1 MATGG
6 CLCGNIRYQTTGV
19 LRPVIACHC
28 EQCRKS
34 SGHHVAAT
42 SVLKV
47 EMQISGEV
55 TWYQSSDTARR
66 GFCAT
71 CGGNLFWESHA
82 SDRISI
88 MAGTLDHSAG
98 LSIAGHIFVDDKADY
113 LELTDDLPKA
123 GGADNALTT
132 Q

>member
-6 CLCGNIRYQTTGV
+6 CLCGNITYQTTGV
-19 LRPVIACHC
+19 LRPIIACHC
-28 EQCRKS
+28 EQCRKT

-42 SVLKV
+42 SVLKDELQV
-47 EMQISGEV
+47 DGDV
-55 TWYQSSDTARR
+55 TWYQSSNTARR
-66 GFCAT
+66 GFCSK
-71 CGGNLFWESHA
+71 CGSNLFWESQN

-98 LSIAGHIFVDDKADY
+98 LTIAGHIFVDDKAEYMDIP
-113 LELTDDLPKA
+113 DDVPQA
-123 GGADNALTT
+123 GGADDALTT